1 MANLVAEIMKMASP
15 TIIDKIATSFGLSG
29 DAVRSV
35 LTAAVPG
42 IMGAVVSKASSPSGI
57 SDILSSLRNAD
68 PTLTT
73 GMTSALSGANTSTLA
88 SEGTSML
95 SSVLGSG
102 TMSTLTNAV
111 VGSSGVSSAAGAS
124 VLGLAGQMVMGTL
137 AKHSAGLD
145 ASGLGNLLS
154 SQAGYINQ
162 AMPAGMGSMLGSASS
177 SASAASRVKNTV
189 TAPDM
194 PSSAGGMGWLKY
206 AIPAALIA
214 LAIWYFMGNRERE
227 ATEANNATTEVAKPA
242 ETATTPA
249 VTPATTGIMIDNVD
263 VTKNLTGAL
272 SDLTGSLGGISD
284 AASATAALPKLQS
297 AATAIGA
304 VSGVAA
310 KFTPEQKATVAA
322 LVNSSLPAVTAT
334 ATKIEAMPGVG
345 EIVKPVLDSL
355 LPMLT
360 NLSK

>member
-1 MANLVAEIMKMASP
+1 MANLVAETMKMASP
-15 TIIDKIATSFGLSG
+15 TITDKIATSFGLSG
-29 DAVRSV
+29 DTVRSV

-95 SSVLGSG
+95 NSVLGSG

-154 SQAGYINQ
+154 SQAGYISQ
-162 AMPAGMGSMLGSASS
+162 AMPAAMGSMMGSESS

-194 PSSAGGMGWLKY
+194 PSSVGGMGWLKY

-242 ETATTPA
+242 ETATTSA

-263 VTKNLTGAL
+263 VTKNLTVAL
-272 SDLTGSLGGISD
+272 SDLTGSLGGITD
-284 AASATAALPKLQS
+284 ATSATAALPKLQS
-297 AATAIGA
+297 AVSAIGA

-310 KFTPEQKATVAA
+310 KFTPEQKTTVAA
-322 LVNSSLPAVTAT
+322 LVNSSLPVVTAA

-345 EIVKPVLDSL
+345 DIVKPVLDSL